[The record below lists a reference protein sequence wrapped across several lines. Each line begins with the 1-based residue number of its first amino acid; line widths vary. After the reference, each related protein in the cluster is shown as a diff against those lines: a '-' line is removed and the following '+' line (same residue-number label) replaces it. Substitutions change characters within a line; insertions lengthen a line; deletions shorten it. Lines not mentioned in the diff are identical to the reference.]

1 MGHWIEIAT
10 RTGPIRGWRVE
21 AAGQARGQLLVV
33 QEIFGVNPH
42 IRTVAERF
50 AEHGFEVL
58 APALFDHF
66 GEGAIELDYDQAGV
80 ARGRELVANLGF
92 ETALEY
98 VAAARDALAG
108 NDRVGVVGFCWGGTL
123 AFLANTRLGLP
134 AASYYG
140 GRTMAFNA
148 ETLRAPML
156 FHYGE
161 RDPII
166 PAEHREAQIAAH
178 PEAIAYVYPAG
189 HGFNCDARADFEP
202 ESTALALRRSVD
214 FFAQAL
220 A

>member
-1 MGHWIEIAT
+1 MGHWIDIAT
-10 RTGPIRGWRVE
+10 PTGPIRGWRVE
-21 AAGQARGQLLVV
+21 PPAATRGKLVVV

-42 IRTVAERF
+42 IRTVTDRF
-50 AEHGFEVL
+50 ATQGFDVL

-66 GEGAIELDYDQAGV
+66 EPGIELEYDAGGV

-92 ETALEY
+92 DAAVGY
-98 VAAARDALAG
+98 VAAARDALG
-108 NDRVGVVGFCWGGTL
+108 EGPVGVVGFCWGGTI

-140 GRTMAFNA
+140 GRTMPFVH

-156 FHYGE
+156 FHFGE

-166 PAEHREAQIAAH
+166 PPEHRDAQIAAH
-178 PEAIAYVYPAG
+178 PAAEAHVYPAG

-202 ESTALALRRSVD
+202 ESAALALRRTVE
-214 FFAQAL
+214 FFARVL
-220 A
+220 S

>member
-1 MGHWIEIAT
+1 MGHWKEIAT
-10 RTGPIRGWRVE
+10 RTGPIRGWHAMAE
-21 AAGQARGQLLVV
+21 GQTRGRLVLV

-42 IRTVAERF
+42 IRQVAERF

-66 GEGAIELDYDQAGV
+66 GEGPIELAYDQSGV

-92 ETALEY
+92 DTALEY
-98 VAAARDALAG
+98 VAAARDALAADG
-108 NDRVGVVGFCWGGTL
+108 KVGVVGFCWGGTL

-134 AASYYG
+134 AVSYYG

-161 RDPII
+161 HDPII

-178 PEAIAYVYPAG
+178 PEAIAHVYPAG

-202 ESTALALRRSVD
+202 ESAALALRRSVE

>member
-1 MGHWIEIAT
+1 MGHWIEIDT
-10 RTGPIRGWRVE
+10 RTGPIRGWRVHASGGE
-21 AAGQARGQLLVV
+21 RGRIVLV

-42 IRTVAERF
+42 IRSVAERF
-50 AEHGFEVL
+50 AAQGFEVL

-66 GEGAIELDYDQAGV
+66 GEGAIELDYDAAGV
-80 ARGRELVANLGF
+80 ARGRELVAALGF
-92 ETALEY
+92 EAALEY
-98 VAAARDALAG
+98 VAAARDALG
-108 NDRVGVVGFCWGGTL
+108 GGRVGVVGFCWGGTV
-123 AFLANTRLGLP
+123 AFLANTRLALP

-140 GRTMAFNA
+140 GRTQPFNGEA
-148 ETLRAPML
+148 LQAPML

-161 RDPII
+161 HDPII

-178 PEAIAYVYPAG
+178 PEAVAHAYPAG

-202 ESTALALRRSVD
+202 ESAALALRRTVA